1 MFWEENLKEEIKKFI
16 NTKQFHICM
25 VALIVF
31 AILFVVG
38 VVSLKYNVEG
48 EGNLPFYVSKIS
60 IISNV
65 EGNDVE
71 DSTNKWNLQVNQ
83 NNDIYLY
90 IKKNDDYK
98 DTEIIESVKLNNF
111 NIEQNSK
118 IGEIKLLKPDS
129 NIESVIFKNTT
140 EKEVNE
146 IEYIG
151 DMNSNIKEMKISN
164 QGGLV
169 VFRYAINNIGNYISN
184 DDEEINH
191 SELLK
196 KLNVNDDDLKFK
208 VTFDICITLNSG
220 KAYKSNI
227 SLELP
232 VNDVVNQGTQSTELT
247 DLKNIV
253 FKRM

>member
-1 MFWEENLKEEIKKFI
+1 MKEKLQQII
-16 NTKQFHICM
+16 NTKQFHIIM
-25 VALIVF
+25 VLFIIF

-38 VVSLKYNVEG
+38 VISLKYNVEG

-65 EGNDVE
+65 EGTDVA
-71 DSTNKWNLQVNQ
+71 DTTNKWNLQVNQ

-90 IKKNDDYK
+90 IKKNNDYK

-129 NIESVIFKNTT
+129 NVDSVIFKNTS
-140 EKEVNE
+140 ENEVDS

-151 DMNSNIKEMKISN
+151 DMDSSIKEMKISN

-169 VFRYAINNIGNYISN
+169 VFRYAINNLGNYVSN
-184 DDEEINH
+184 DDEQINH

-196 KLNVNDDDLKFK
+196 KLNVNNDDLKFK
-208 VTFDICITLNSG
+208 VSFDIYITLNGG
-220 KAYKSNI
+220 KAYKSNVD
-227 SLELP
+227 LELP
-232 VNDVVNQGTQSTELT
+232 VNDVVNQGTQSMEYT
-247 DLKNIV
+247 DLENIV

>member
-1 MFWEENLKEEIKKFI
+1 MKEEIKKFI

-25 VALIVF
+25 VALIVL

-118 IGEIKLLKPDS
+118 IGEIKLLKQ
-129 NIESVIFKNTT
+129 T
-140 EKEVNE
+140 
-146 IEYIG
+146 
-151 DMNSNIKEMKISN
+151 
-164 QGGLV
+164 
-169 VFRYAINNIGNYISN
+169 AI
-184 DDEEINH
+184 
-191 SELLK
+191 
-196 KLNVNDDDLKFK
+196 
-208 VTFDICITLNSG
+208 
-220 KAYKSNI
+220 
-227 SLELP
+227 
-232 VNDVVNQGTQSTELT
+232 
-247 DLKNIV
+247 
-253 FKRM
+253 

>member
-1 MFWEENLKEEIKKFI
+1 MKDKIKQFI
-16 NTKQFHICM
+16 NTKQFHVMM
-25 VALIVF
+25 VLLIIF

-38 VVSLKYNVEG
+38 LISLKYSVEG
-48 EGNLPFYVSKIS
+48 EGKLPFHVSKIS

-65 EGNDVE
+65 EGVDVE
-71 DSTNKWNLQVNQ
+71 DSENKWNLQVNQ

-90 IKKNDDYK
+90 IKKNDNYK
-98 DTEIIESVKLNNF
+98 DTEIIESVKLDNF

-118 IGEIKLLKPDS
+118 IGELKVLKPDS
-129 NIESVIFKNTT
+129 NIESAIFKNTS
-140 EKEVNE
+140 ENEVNS

-151 DMNSNIKEMKISN
+151 DMDSSIKELKISN

-196 KLNVNDDDLKFK
+196 KLSINNDDLKFK
-208 VTFDICITLNSG
+208 VTFDIYITLNSR
-220 KAYKSNI
+220 KVYKSNI
-227 SLELP
+227 DLELP
-232 VNDVVNQGTQSTELT
+232 INDVVNQGIQSTEYT
-247 DLKNIV
+247 DLENIV
-253 FKRM
+253 FKRK

>member
-1 MFWEENLKEEIKKFI
+1 MVLFI
-16 NTKQFHICM
+16 I
-25 VALIVF
+25 F

-38 VVSLKYNVEG
+38 VISLKYNVEG

-65 EGNDVE
+65 EGTDVE
-71 DSTNKWNLQVNQ
+71 DTTNKWNLQVNQ

-90 IKKNDDYK
+90 IKKNNDYK

-129 NIESVIFKNTT
+129 NVDSVIFKNTS
-140 EKEVNE
+140 ENEVDS

-151 DMNSNIKEMKISN
+151 DMDSSIKEMKISN

-169 VFRYAINNIGNYISN
+169 VFRYAINNLGNYVSN
-184 DDEEINH
+184 DDEQINH

-196 KLNVNDDDLKFK
+196 KLNVNNDDLKFK
-208 VTFDICITLNSG
+208 VSFDIYITLNGG
-220 KAYKSNI
+220 KVYKSNVD
-227 SLELP
+227 LELP
-232 VNDVVNQGTQSTELT
+232 VNDVVNQGTQSMEYT
-247 DLKNIV
+247 DLENIV

>member
-1 MFWEENLKEEIKKFI
+1 MVLFI
-16 NTKQFHICM
+16 I
-25 VALIVF
+25 F

-38 VVSLKYNVEG
+38 VISLKYNVEG

-65 EGNDVE
+65 EGTDVA
-71 DSTNKWNLQVNQ
+71 DTTNKWNLQVNQ

-90 IKKNDDYK
+90 IKKNNDYK

-118 IGEIKLLKPDS
+118 VGEIKLLKPDS
-129 NIESVIFKNTT
+129 NVDSVIFKNTS
-140 EKEVNE
+140 ENEVDS

-151 DMNSNIKEMKISN
+151 DMDSSIKEMKISN

-169 VFRYAINNIGNYISN
+169 VFRYAINNLGNYVSN
-184 DDEEINH
+184 DDEQINH

-196 KLNVNDDDLKFK
+196 KLNVNNDDLKFK
-208 VTFDICITLNSG
+208 VSFDIYITLNGG
-220 KAYKSNI
+220 KIYKSNVD
-227 SLELP
+227 LELP
-232 VNDVVNQGTQSTELT
+232 VNDVVNQGTQSMEYT
-247 DLKNIV
+247 DLENIV

>member
-1 MFWEENLKEEIKKFI
+1 MKEKIKQI
-16 NTKQFHICM
+16 IDTKQFHICM
-25 VALIVF
+25 VALIVI

-65 EGNDVE
+65 EGFDVE
-71 DSTNKWNLQVNQ
+71 DNENKWNLQVNQ

-90 IKKNDDYK
+90 IKKNDEYK

-140 EKEVNE
+140 ENEVNE

-151 DMNSNIKEMKISN
+151 DMDSNIKEMKISN

-196 KLNVNDDDLKFK
+196 KLDVNNDDLKFK

-232 VNDVVNQGTQSTELT
+232 VNDIVNQGTQSTELT
-247 DLKNIV
+247 DLENIV

>member
-1 MFWEENLKEEIKKFI
+1 MKEKIQQII
-16 NTKQFHICM
+16 NTKQFHIIM
-25 VALIVF
+25 VLFIIF

-38 VVSLKYNVEG
+38 VISLKYNVEG

-65 EGNDVE
+65 EGIDAK
-71 DSTNKWNLQVNQ
+71 DDTNKWNLTVNQ

-90 IKKNDDYK
+90 IKKNDEYK
-98 DTEIIESVKLNNF
+98 DTEIIESIKLDNF

-118 IGEIKLLKPDS
+118 IGEIKLLRPDS
-129 NIESVIFKNTT
+129 NVDSVIFKNTS
-140 EKEVNE
+140 ENEVDS

-151 DMNSNIKEMKISN
+151 DMDSSIKEMKISN

-169 VFRYAINNIGNYISN
+169 VFRYAINNLGNYVSN
-184 DDEEINH
+184 DDEQINH

-196 KLNVNDDDLKFK
+196 KLNVNNDDLKFK
-208 VTFDICITLNSG
+208 VSFDIYITLNGG
-220 KAYKSNI
+220 KVYKSNI
-227 SLELP
+227 GLELP
-232 VNDVVNQGTQSTELT
+232 VNDVVNEGTQSMEYT
-247 DLKNIV
+247 DLENIV

>member
-1 MFWEENLKEEIKKFI
+1 MVLFI
-16 NTKQFHICM
+16 I
-25 VALIVF
+25 F

-38 VVSLKYNVEG
+38 VISLKYNVEG

-65 EGNDVE
+65 EGIDAK
-71 DSTNKWNLQVNQ
+71 DDTNKWNLQVNQ

-90 IKKNDDYK
+90 IKKNNDYK

-129 NIESVIFKNTT
+129 NVDSVIFKNTS
-140 EKEVNE
+140 ENEVDS

-151 DMNSNIKEMKISN
+151 DMDSSIKEMKISN
-164 QGGLV
+164 QGGLI
-169 VFRYAINNIGNYISN
+169 VFRFAINNLGNYVSN
-184 DDEEINH
+184 DDEQINH

-196 KLNVNDDDLKFK
+196 KLNVNNDDLKFK
-208 VTFDICITLNSG
+208 VSFDIYITLNGG
-220 KAYKSNI
+220 KVYKSNVD
-227 SLELP
+227 LELP
-232 VNDVVNQGTQSTELT
+232 VNDVVNQGTQSMEYT
-247 DLKNIV
+247 DLENIV

>member
-1 MFWEENLKEEIKKFI
+1 MKEKLQQII
-16 NTKQFHICM
+16 NTKQFHIIM
-25 VALIVF
+25 VLFIIF

-38 VVSLKYNVEG
+38 VISLKYNVEG

-65 EGNDVE
+65 EGIDVE
-71 DSTNKWNLQVNQ
+71 DNTNKWNLQVNQ

-90 IKKNDDYK
+90 IKKNNDYK

-129 NIESVIFKNTT
+129 NVDSVIFKNTS
-140 EKEVNE
+140 ENEVDS

-151 DMNSNIKEMKISN
+151 DMDSSIKEMKISN

-169 VFRYAINNIGNYISN
+169 VFRYAINNLGNYVSN
-184 DDEEINH
+184 DDEQINH

-196 KLNVNDDDLKFK
+196 KLNVNNDDLKFK
-208 VTFDICITLNSG
+208 VSFDIYITLNGG

-227 SLELP
+227 DLELP
-232 VNDVVNQGTQSTELT
+232 VNDVVNQGTQSMEYT
-247 DLKNIV
+247 DLENIV